1 MWRGCLWVGGGRC
14 RRGSLGVR
22 ERGGVKRER
31 ECVCGRARACVCVC
45 ERARACL
52 HVCACVC
59 VCGGGCV
66 RARVCVCVFFYITKT
81 SPDRSDL
88 FIAESHQSFNRASEV
103 LEECLLRKP
112 N

>member
-1 MWRGCLWVGGGRC
+1 M
-14 RRGSLGVR
+14 R

-31 ECVCGRARACVCVC
+31 ECVCVCVRVHACVCVSA
-45 ERARACL
+45 RVRACMCVRAL
-52 HVCACVC
+52 VCVGGVCAC
-59 VCGGGCV
+59 
-66 RARVCVCVFFYITKT
+66 ARECACVFFYITKT

-88 FIAESHQSFNRASEV
+88 FIAESHESFNRASEV